1 MLLRFTLGFYAENG
15 YIKQFYNAC
24 KLDPD
29 MWNLQRFLW
38 MDTLDPEGKVLEAVM
53 TTLIYGVK
61 CVSAQSEFALSEL
74 AELVKEE
81 FPELALFLVVSRY
94 VDDLL
99 DSKSGLEDCLR
110 LTKVADEVFSRVGLV
125 CKGWT
130 YSTLPPSPKVSKD
143 GLSVG
148 VGGFAWYSEGD
159 ILELK
164 VARLHFGKPKR
175 GKISES
181 VKFFDET
188 EQSMDSFVPSKL
200 SRRQVHPSLPHSV
213 GTS

>member
-1 MLLRFTLGFYAENG
+1 
-15 YIKQFYNAC
+15 
-24 KLDPD
+24 
-29 MWNLQRFLW
+29 
-38 MDTLDPEGKVLEAVM
+38 M

-74 AELVKEE
+74 AEHVKEE
-81 FPELALFLVVSRY
+81 CPELALFLIVSRY

-148 VGGFAWYSEGD
+148 DSVCNCLQICLMD
-159 ILELK
+159 PLIQLEPQIN
-164 VARLHFGKPKR
+164 RECGP
-175 GKISES
+175 
-181 VKFFDET
+181 
-188 EQSMDSFVPSKL
+188 
-200 SRRQVHPSLPHSV
+200 
-213 GTS
+213 